1 MAQESR
7 ATIKGYFNT
16 GDTPTETQ
24 FHNLMD
30 SVVWYDEGGASQPSR
45 TNFSFTAGIPAP
57 GDIDPVGVV
66 SYWGDAPT
74 ITNPSQGLF
83 LCAFADGSFP
93 EAFRLTSSSTSFS
106 GGSLTLRFTLANTEI
121 SCIVQVK
128 RADATNQIVH
138 NPNDQNVQI
147 NESVAEGQTN
157 LVFNNLTNINK
168 VDILIKFVSWQ

>member
-7 ATIKGYFNT
+7 ATIKGYLNT

-24 FHNLMD
+24 LHNFVD

-45 TNFSFTAGIPAP
+45 TNFSFTPSGPFTIAP
-57 GDIDPVGVV
+57 EGTAL
-66 SYWGDAPT
+66 YWGDAPT

-83 LCAFADGSFP
+83 VCAFAAGSFP
-93 EAFRLTSSSTSFS
+93 ESFRMTCDVGSFLS
-106 GGSLTLRFTLANTEI
+106 GALTLRFTLAGTEI
-121 SCIVQVK
+121 SCITQIK

-138 NPNDQNVQI
+138 DPNEENVQVS
-147 NESVAEGQTN
+147 EGVTSGQTN
-157 LVFNNLTNINK
+157 LVFNNLNNINK